1 MIVRPVSATD
11 LPALLALVRQ
21 AGPGFTGLAAN
32 EDRLAHRVRWAR
44 RTFAEQVE
52 RADADYLFVL

>member
-1 MIVRPVSATD
+1 MIVRPVHVTD

-21 AGPGFTGLAAN
+21 AGPGFTTLPVN
-32 EDRLAHRVRWAR
+32 EERLAHRLRWAQ

-52 RADADYLFVL
+52 PADADYLFVL